1 MSFKR
6 FLLFGAL
13 IALIKTISS
22 IFEDDSENLN
32 PSPPATNNW
41 DNEF

>member
-6 FLLFGAL
+6 FLLIGAL
-13 IALIKTISS
+13 IALFKTILSA
-22 IFEDDSENLN
+22 FEDDSEDLN

-41 DNEF
+41 DSEL